1 MWGVG
6 APHPV
11 LFKGQPYCVFKTSSV
26 LPLDIPYL
34 TQSVPQPNEV
44 GTIITP
50 KQARKM
56 QTQSSYPSEVIQ
68 LAIDEAVFLFEAL
81 QARNRRCALSAAS
94 VLSTI
99 SSRSRP
105 VSLGTRRVFSFSKCF
120 HSSNLPSF
128 HNILG
133 RQTEYYHPDLEMK

>member
-44 GTIITP
+44 GTLIIP

-68 LAIDEAVFLFEAL
+68 LAIDEAVYFSS
-81 QARNRRCALSAAS
+81 RRCNRRCALSAAS
-94 VLSTI
+94 VLSTV

-105 VSLGTRRVFSFSKCF
+105 VSLGTWRVFSFSKCF